1 MGGGG
6 GGPLQ
11 MNCRVTTAFRYPMSP
26 SFEFHIPFSKKQ
38 EVVVWNKIAMMLEMS
53 GSGEQVR
60 DGSYHK

>member
-1 MGGGG
+1 
-6 GGPLQ
+6 